1 MDGQQD
7 RLTNSEA
14 ARMTDW
20 KHLKRDSAPIKPNFP
35 ESIQFVC
42 CLNAQKHEKDIT
54 LLTPF
59 LPLFF
64 INLIGRPDRADGSE
78 GL

>member
-20 KHLKRDSAPIKPNFP
+20 KHLKRGSAAPIKPNFP

-42 CLNAQKHEKDIT
+42 CLYAQKHEKDIT

-59 LPLFF
+59 LPLFS
-64 INLIGRPDRADGSE
+64 LI
-78 GL
+78 